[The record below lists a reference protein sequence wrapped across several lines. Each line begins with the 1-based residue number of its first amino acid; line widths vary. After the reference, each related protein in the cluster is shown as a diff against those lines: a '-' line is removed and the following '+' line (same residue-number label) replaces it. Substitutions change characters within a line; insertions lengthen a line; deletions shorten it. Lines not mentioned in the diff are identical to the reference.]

1 MASMVG
7 EDLLARL
14 REKNPRYTDAAYVFL
29 LSSLQHT
36 IEHLDEPRHIS
47 GRELA
52 EGCRDLA
59 IEQYGPMA
67 RTVLEHWGV
76 HSTEDMGDVVYAL
89 IDCGVLIRQECDSR
103 QDFEN
108 VFDFEEAF
116 ERNYPWGKL
125 EPRS

>member
-29 LSSLQHT
+29 LSSLQRT
-36 IEHLDEPRHIS
+36 NEHLDEPRHIS

-52 EGCRDLA
+52 EGCKDLA

>member
-1 MASMVG
+1 MVG

-36 IEHLDEPRHIS
+36 IERLDEPRHIS

-108 VFDFEEAF
+108 VFDFKEAF

>member
-1 MASMVG
+1 MVG
-7 EDLLARL
+7 EDILARL

-29 LSSLQHT
+29 LSALQNK
-36 IEHLDEPRHIS
+36 IDHLDEPRHIT

-59 IEQYGPMA
+59 IDQYGPMA

-76 HSTEDMGDVVYAL
+76 HSTQDMGSIVFAL
-89 IDCGVLIRQECDSR
+89 IDCGVLIKQDSDNQE
-103 QDFEN
+103 DFQE